1 VQVSHRPAAALAA
14 ADAIQARTEADLRTR
29 SLIEWIDAQLVM
41 EGPTA
46 RECVHYSAIDDDEQ
60 DVSFRAYPRII
71 AVDDASRHILQRM
84 LGPYDPGFDYG
95 PWIAQTR
102 REHIASV
109 VHS

>member
-1 VQVSHRPAAALAA
+1 MVLVRRGRFRRW
-14 ADAIQARTEADLRTR
+14 ADGTDTEADLRTR

-46 RECVHYSAIDDDEQ
+46 RECVLYSAIDDDEQ